1 MMKNYEIRIKPRE
14 YDFSSP
20 ILVGG
25 KNLLMVLMD
34 GKGRMLYDVTNDVQ
48 VGYVDTVKQM
58 MKLITEGYSGTIETY
73 MPEGTIHTNQRS
85 YSLTAIWFLSHATKV
100 HDEGIT
106 GIELR
111 ESIYR

>member
-1 MMKNYEIRIKPRE
+1 MTNHEVRITPRE
-14 YDFSSP
+14 YEFSAP

-25 KNLLMVLMD
+25 KHLLMVLMD

-58 MKLITEGYSGTIETY
+58 MELITAGYSGTIETY
-73 MPEGTIHTNQRS
+73 MTDGAIHTNQKS
-85 YSLTAIWFLSHATKV
+85 YSLTTIWFLSQAKKI

-106 GIELR
+106 AIDLT
-111 ESIYR
+111 ESNYR